1 MNKDRI
7 TRRKFVTG
15 TAGAAAAAMI
25 VPRHVLGGVGYNAPS
40 DTVNFALIGCG
51 GQGKTDAGELVAGG
65 QNLVALCDVDFGFV
79 DREVAGMTRVRE
91 GRPGAP
97 PMNEQMQKMMEERR
111 AQAVKLQEAF
121 KTAKH
126 HADFR
131 KMLEQQKDIDAIVV
145 ATPDHTHAVIAK
157 AAMELGRHAYVEK
170 PLTWSIHEARVL
182 RETAARTKVVTQMG
196 NMGHSSEGAALVNE
210 WVQAGVIGPV
220 KEVNVWTNRPLGF
233 WPQGVPRPGRLSAP
247 VVVSVGPGVAGGVPV
262 AGGPPPPPLP
272 GGSGVSVVGGPPPPA
287 GMGFGTDWNA
297 RLVNRTLAA
306 AMDGDFPVPEGLN
319 WDLFLGPGP
328 EVAYHPIYHPF
339 NWRGWLDWGTGAIG
353 DMAAH
358 LMDHPYWALGLTYPT
373 SVEATFTPWG
383 TDLKNKPVSY
393 PMGSHVVYR
402 FPARGGQPPVKL
414 TWFDGGLMPAR
425 PDVLPDDVQLDG
437 GGGAIFIGEKG
448 ILVHGTYAANP
459 KLYPQSLME
468 AAAKV
473 PKTYF
478 RVEKSGEGPMAQAKH
493 RMNWINAIK
502 GKEKATCPFEYAT
515 RLTETMLLGVVAM
528 KVGQSKKIYYDGEKG
543 QITNN
548 SEANQHL
555 QREYRKGWT
564 L

>member
-1 MNKDRI
+1 MSKGKV
-7 TRRKFVTG
+7 TRRKFVAG
-15 TAGAAAAAMI
+15 TTGAALSAMI
-25 VPRHVLGGVGYNAPS
+25 VPRHVLGGVGYTAPS

-51 GQGKTDAGELVAGG
+51 GQGKTDSGELVAGG
-65 QNLVALCDVDFGFV
+65 QNMVALCDVDFGFV
-79 DREVAGMTRVRE
+79 DREVARMTQQRGPGGGGG
-91 GRPGAP
+91 GRPAGAGAP
-97 PMNEQMQKMMEERR
+97 QLTPEQQERMQRMAEERTK
-111 AQAVKLQEAF
+111 QAVKLQEAY
-121 KTAKH
+121 KNAKRYT
-126 HADFR
+126 DFR
-131 KMLEQQKDIDAIVV
+131 KMLETQKDIDAIVV
-145 ATPDHTHAVIAK
+145 ATPDHTHAVIGK
-157 AAMELGRHAYVEK
+157 AAMELGKHAYIEK
-170 PLTWSIHEARVL
+170 PLTWSIQEARVL

-210 WVQAGVIGPV
+210 WVQAGVIGQI

-233 WPQGVPRPGRLSAP
+233 WPQGVPRPAKPSAP
-247 VVVSVGPGVAGGVPV
+247 AAQGAGG
-262 AGGPPPPPLP
+262 
-272 GGSGVSVVGGPPPPA
+272 GS
-287 GMGFGTDWNA
+287 GFGTDWNA
-297 RLVNRTLAA
+297 RQVNRALAT
-306 AMDGDFPVPEGLN
+306 AMDGEYPIPQGLD
-319 WDLFLGPGP
+319 WDLFLGPAP

-358 LMDHPYWALGLTYPT
+358 LIDHPYWALGLTYPT
-373 SVEATFTPWG
+373 TVEATFTPFG
-383 TDLKNKPVSY
+383 TDVKNNRVSY
-393 PMGSHVVYR
+393 PMGSHVVYH
-402 FPARGGQPPVKL
+402 FPARGKQPPVKL

-425 PDVLPDDVQLDG
+425 PDVLPDDVQLDP

-468 AAAKV
+468 VAAKV

-478 RVEKSGEGPMAQAKH
+478 RVEKSGEGQFAQAKH

-502 GKEKATCPFEYAT
+502 GKEKATCPFEYAS

-543 QITNN
+543 VITNN
-548 SEANQHL
+548 SDANQYL

>member
-1 MNKDRI
+1 MEQDKM
-7 TRRKFVTG
+7 TRRKFVAG
-15 TAGAAAAAMI
+15 TTGAALTAMI
-25 VPRHVLGGVGYNAPS
+25 VPRHVLGGVGYTAPS
-40 DTVNFALIGCG
+40 DTVNFALIGGG

-65 QNLVALCDVDFGFV
+65 QNMVALCDVDFGYV
-79 DREVAGMTRVRE
+79 DREVANLTRDRGPRQGG
-91 GRPGAP
+91 GRQGGQGAQQ
-97 PMNEQMQKMMEERR
+97 MSDEQQQRIQRAAEERR
-111 AQAVKLQEAF
+111 AQAVKLQEAY
-121 KTAKH
+121 KTAKR

-131 KMLEQQKDIDAIVV
+131 RMLESQKDIDAIVV
-145 ATPDHTHAVIAK
+145 ATPDHLHATIAK
-157 AAMELGRHAYVEK
+157 TAMELGKHAYVEK

-182 RETAARTKVVTQMG
+182 RETAARTKVATQMG

-220 KEVNVWTNRPLGF
+220 KEVHVWTNRPLGY
-233 WPQGVPRPGRLSAP
+233 WPQGIPRPAKSDATA
-247 VVVSVGPGVAGGVPV
+247 SGPGVQGT
-262 AGGPPPPPLP
+262 P
-272 GGSGVSVVGGPPPPA
+272 GGG
-287 GMGFGTDWNA
+287 GFGTDWNG
-297 RLVNRTLAA
+297 RLVNRTIAQAL
-306 AMDGDFPVPEGLN
+306 DGNYPKPEGLN

-328 EVAYHPIYHPF
+328 EVEYHPIYHPF

-358 LMDHPYWALGLTYPT
+358 LIDHPYWALGLTYPT
-373 SVEATFTPWG
+373 TVEATFTPFG
-383 TDLKNKPVSY
+383 ADLKGNRVTY
-393 PMGSHVVYR
+393 PMGSHIVYH
-402 FPARGGQPPVKL
+402 FAARGKQPPVTL
-414 TWFDGGLMPAR
+414 TWYDGGLMPAR

-468 AAAKV
+468 VAAKV

-478 RVEKSGEGPMAQAKH
+478 RVEKSGEGQFAQAKH

-502 GKEKATCPFEYAT
+502 GKEKATCPFEYAS

-548 SEANQHL
+548 SDANQYL